1 MVGGVE
7 AFGALL
13 GPERTRAVRFCP
25 DDVVVVALSFPPL
38 WFGLYRMLCVWLVP
52 MVVRVLGWLFENC
65 TVDASIFVVKL
76 LRAHGGCLG
85 IRSR

>member
-1 MVGGVE
+1 ME

-13 GPERTRAVRFCP
+13 GPERTRAACKGMTVLVSVP
-25 DDVVVVALSFPPL
+25 
-38 WFGLYRMLCVWLVP
+38 GLIWMSYRERWLGLVHH
-52 MVVRVLGWLFENC
+52 VGLVLGWLFENY
-65 TVDASIFVVKL
+65 TVNASIFVGKI